1 MGRPRRLEL
10 DTILKAAAQL
20 PAEDLSMLG
29 LAQHMR
35 VPLST
40 LYHYVRSREHLLELI
55 GRDVLAA
62 LELPSEEL
70 HWADWLLQYA
80 RGMRALL
87 LRFRGRISYINP
99 TRPGTPTALDHV
111 ETALRVLTRDG
122 FSAREA
128 TTALRIVMNE
138 VFGFAQWEAAYRAE
152 TRPGGGQW
160 ARFYQALGAH
170 GPEGFP
176 LIRSEMFMEPP
187 VDEEFEAVV
196 RTVLAGIGVWR
207 GERLPARAPGGTTP
221 ARSVAVRH
229 APSTEGR
236 RSGPRSR
243 TSGKKRRR

>member
-20 PAEDLSMLG
+20 PDEDLSMLG

-35 VPLST
+35 VPMST

-87 LRFRGRISYINP
+87 LRFRGRISYLNP
-99 TRPGTPTALDHV
+99 TKPGTPTALEHI

-128 TTALRIVMNE
+128 ITALRVVMNE
-138 VFGFAQWEAAYRAE
+138 VFGFAQWEAAWRAE

-176 LIRSEMFMEPP
+176 LIRAMMFTEPP
-187 VDEEFEAVV
+187 LDEEFEAVV
-196 RTVLAGIGVWR
+196 RTTLAGVGVWR
-207 GERLPARAPGGTTP
+207 GEHLPAHAP
-221 ARSVAVRH
+221 ADKALVRSVAVRH
-229 APSTEGR
+229 APSTKGR

-243 TSGKKRRR
+243 TSGKKRRG